1 MSHYQHHFSPQ
12 ADNARDFRNALGLF
26 PTGVVIVTAEVGGER
41 IGMTMSSFNALSLDP
56 ALVLFSIGK
65 TALSLPAWEQA
76 GGYAIHILSADQT
89 HLSNRFARP
98 AEDKFRDLET
108 APGET
113 GAPLIDGARAV
124 FECRPHAIHD
134 AGDHRLF
141 IAEVRSVH
149 VASDRHPLIF
159 SQGRYASLN

>member
-1 MSHYQHHFSPQ
+1 MSRYEHHFAPQ

-26 PTGVVIVTAEVGGER
+26 PTGVVIVTAEVAGER
-41 IGMTMSSFNALSLDP
+41 IGMTMSSFNSLSLDP
-56 ALVLFSIGK
+56 ALVLFSIGRS
-65 TALSLPAWEQA
+65 ARSLPAWERA
-76 GGYAIHILSADQT
+76 GGYAIHILSADQSG
-89 HLSNRFARP
+89 LSNRFARP
-98 AEDKFRDLET
+98 SDDKFAGLET
-108 APGET
+108 ARGET

-141 IAEVRSVH
+141 IAEVTSVH
-149 VASDRHPLIF
+149 VATDRHPLVF